1 MIFMVILY
9 NNFVLKLLTVLCC
22 YIIYI
27 CIIIYVRYRFFRYQ
41 IPFILLNA
49 KKRGANS
56 TLLHIRITPLLYS
69 KVSFYFTKTMV
80 ASNCSPL

>member
-1 MIFMVILY
+1 MVILY
-9 NNFVLKLLTVLCC
+9 KNFVLKLLTVLCC
-22 YIIYI
+22 YIIYMYNYI
-27 CIIIYVRYRFFRYQ
+27 CALSFFP